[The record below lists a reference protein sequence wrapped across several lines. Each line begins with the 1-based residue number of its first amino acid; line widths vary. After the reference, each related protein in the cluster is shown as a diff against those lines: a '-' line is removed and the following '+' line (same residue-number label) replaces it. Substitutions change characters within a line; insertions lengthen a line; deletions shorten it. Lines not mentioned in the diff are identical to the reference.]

1 MKKTLLALAL
11 VASTYGA
18 FAAKPA
24 NKKAATEITA
34 AKPKKHKKTAAKAV
48 VATKPVVVAPKAAV
62 VTPAP
67 APVAKSKP
75 AKKS

>member
-18 FAAKPA
+18 FAAKPV
-24 NKKAATEITA
+24 NKKTATEITA

-48 VATKPVVVAPKAAV
+48 VAAKPAV

-67 APVAKSKP
+67 APVAKTKP